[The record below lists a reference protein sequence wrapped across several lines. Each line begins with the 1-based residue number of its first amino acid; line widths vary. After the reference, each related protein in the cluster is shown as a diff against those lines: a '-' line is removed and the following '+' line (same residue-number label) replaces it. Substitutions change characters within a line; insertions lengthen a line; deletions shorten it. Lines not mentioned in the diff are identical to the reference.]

1 MCLLKMIPNLIR
13 IISEP
18 NFEDNPQKVYESL
31 IIFSTSLEIIDKFK
45 IYREPKHSSLGRG
58 TNSASFAGGSTIDLE
73 QTSDLS
79 ISGSAMNVGYH
90 AEVFK
95 SFLSDLNFTKLHACT
110 ISYKV
115 TKVRTE

>member
-1 MCLLKMIPNLIR
+1 M
-13 IISEP
+13 
-18 NFEDNPQKVYESL
+18 YESL

-45 IYREPKHSSLGRG
+45 IYREPKHSSLGRTG
-58 TNSASFAGGSTIDLE
+58 SSPSYAGGSTIDLE

-79 ISGSAMNVGYH
+79 MTGTSLNVGYH

-95 SFLSDLNFTKLHACT
+95 AFLSDLNFVKLHACT

-115 TKVRTE
+115 TKVRT